1 MLVPSPEQPS
11 RVRLEEDQND
21 EYFEM
26 LPQRP
31 VLRRTEESI
40 RMNANVAYFDL
51 VPVPPRN
58 IVRIQH
64 KAEIHPYHL

>member
-1 MLVPSPEQPS
+1 MLLPSSEQPS
-11 RVRLEEDQND
+11 RVSLEEDQSD

-31 VLRRTEESI
+31 ALRRTEEPI
-40 RMNANVAYFDL
+40 RMNANVAYIDL
-51 VPVPPRN
+51 VPVPPRD

-64 KAEIHPYHL
+64 KAEIHL